1 MSSRSPLQPRPPQ
14 PIFAAYSSAPRP
26 SSGPVAGTEP
36 AHAMT
41 VSSNPPKRK
50 RGRPR
55 KYAPDGT
62 MPPTIIPT
70 PYPTG
75 AAASPTPVALP
86 SSSALGLRVGV
97 GSPRAPPAMPSPL
110 PPPPLEHGSHPVKKP
125 RQMAVAGPGATGLI
139 PQVITIQGGE
149 DVTTKVMSYCGNGF
163 AVYILSAHG
172 VVRNV
177 TLRQETTRHERVTYE
192 GCFHILSLSGLYV
205 PSKTN
210 GMSTRKGGLG
220 ISLAG
225 PDGRVFGGGSAGP
238 LIAASPVQVVIG
250 MFLADKKKEDE

>member
-1 MSSRSPLQPRPPQ
+1 MKGAMPSAVGETKPGAGMSSRSPLQPRPPQ

-75 AAASPTPVALP
+75 AAASPTPV
-86 SSSALGLRVGV
+86 VY
-97 GSPRAPPAMPSPL
+97 PRAPHWDCAWAL
-110 PPPPLEHGSHPVKKP
+110 GAPV
-125 RQMAVAGPGATGLI
+125 
-139 PQVITIQGGE
+139 
-149 DVTTKVMSYCGNGF
+149 
-163 AVYILSAHG
+163 
-172 VVRNV
+172 
-177 TLRQETTRHERVTYE
+177 RHQQCRRRY
-192 GCFHILSLSGLYV
+192 HHHL
-205 PSKTN
+205 
-210 GMSTRKGGLG
+210 
-220 ISLAG
+220 
-225 PDGRVFGGGSAGP
+225 
-238 LIAASPVQVVIG
+238 
-250 MFLADKKKEDE
+250 